1 MSPTRRE
8 FIKTT
13 GVLGT
18 GLALGGL
25 GACAQTDSTP
35 DSTSKRILIFGGTGL
50 IGPNMVEYA
59 VQRGHQVSI
68 FSRGRAEDN
77 LPESVERLIG
87 DRNPDEVPLAWT
99 LDGETVIPNAGVVLV
114 APFLPRLFATL
125 GLTDQGAFRD
135 LEAAGRGAHLIQYL
149 VEGRGD
155 RPEYLLPLNRILC
168 GIPEDEPLPRRIEI
182 SPVEAETIQEMLSA
196 IIEQWGALGSTS
208 VPGLQESFLQR
219 RGALRAGDERWRL
232 QVEGKAFDVLL
243 DRLPWSYAI
252 IHFRWMPLPLHV
264 EWR

>member
-1 MSPTRRE
+1 M
-8 FIKTT
+8 
-13 GVLGT
+13 
-18 GLALGGL
+18 
-25 GACAQTDSTP
+25 
-35 DSTSKRILIFGGTGL
+35 
-50 IGPNMVEYA
+50 
-59 VQRGHQVSI
+59 
-68 FSRGRAEDN
+68 
-77 LPESVERLIG
+77 
-87 DRNPDEVPLAWT
+87 
-99 LDGETVIPNAGVVLV
+99 IPNAGVVLV

-135 LEAAGRGAHLIQYL
+135 LDAACRGAHLIQYL

-182 SPVEAETIQEMLSA
+182 SPVEAETIQGMLSA

-219 RGALRAGDERWRL
+219 RGTLRAGDERWLL

-252 IHFRWMPLPLHV
+252 IRFRWMPLPLHV